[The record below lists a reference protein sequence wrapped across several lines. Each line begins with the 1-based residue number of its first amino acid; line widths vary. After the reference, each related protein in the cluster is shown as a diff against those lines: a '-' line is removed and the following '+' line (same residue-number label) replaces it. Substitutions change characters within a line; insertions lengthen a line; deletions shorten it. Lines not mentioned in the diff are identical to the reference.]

1 MSITMD
7 TTLASLVTN
16 KRRVSALKSLG
27 IVTVG
32 DALTYYPFRVT
43 EPVPLRAIREAAP
56 GQQMAFAAVIRDMR
70 VVPMNARRGYRLE
83 ATVDDADFARSRRV
97 PGSTARLT
105 FFSYRKSYVDWVSMR
120 LRAGT
125 SVVVSGMPS
134 EYMGQLQFTHP
145 EILTVAPGA
154 AGTGAGLEGYAR
166 GAASGNGAFAGSA
179 DPYASAQSAYPP
191 AAAAPSGAALKYDAD
206 TVQEALIRV
215 CRPRPVYHASS
226 RISSEHIHETILGL
240 LWMMG
245 ARTSST
251 PDGQLAGAGSADIV
265 APTTDTI
272 AVQNGE
278 EKSGTTAESG
288 AEALSRSIPDV
299 LPESVR
305 KAKNLMHRAEA
316 FLAIHDP
323 ASTARFKEAIETL
336 RYEEAFVSQTSLLKA
351 RQHAHKS
358 SAHPCP
364 LNEAL
369 ETARASVGEAA
380 AEPSAQ
386 PGASE
391 RGVATN
397 LPDLPNLRD
406 RFIASLPFTLTAGQ
420 SQVVDDIAADL
431 ERDWPMQRLLQGEV
445 GSGKTVV
452 ALAAMLQA
460 VGVGY
465 QAVLVAPTQ
474 VLAEQH
480 YETISKMVS
489 GLALAQ
495 PGAKET
501 DAAAD
506 VEGAMGVSSA
516 STVSSSKVPA
526 EIPVTLLTG
535 GMKLA
540 ARRKALAAAASGEPG
555 IIVATHAAFSKTFQ
569 APHLALVVIDEQH
582 RFGVE
587 QRESLNAKTD
597 DGTTPHLLVMT
608 ATPIPRTAAMTWFG
622 DLDISWLTELPG
634 GRKPIRTV
642 VVNEADAAT
651 MGRMFAHIRAR
662 VDAGE
667 RAYIVCPRIDTDDE
681 ENEGG
686 SGVSSA
692 AGSARGRA
700 AASGS
705 SARTAAG
712 GRATRAAADAIGID
726 DPYETFDENG
736 ETMARPPLHAVVEI
750 ADRLQKLPQF
760 QGIRFATLTGR
771 DKDDVKT
778 QVMADFAGGET
789 PILVSTTVIEV
800 GVDVKQAS
808 CIVIFDADRYG
819 LSQLHQLRGRVGRGG
834 TNSWAFLISR
844 AEPGSPAE
852 QRLEVIHH
860 SLDGAEIAQADLEFR
875 GAGDVLGDAQ
885 SGGKSSLK
893 LLRVV
898 KDADMIADAR
908 TRAEQLLAAD
918 PELAGEVQLAGAVL
932 DFTRGNE
939 TFLTSS

>member
-145 EILTVAPGA
+145 EILTVAPGS

-206 TVQEALIRV
+206 TVQEALTRV

-288 AEALSRSIPDV
+288 AEALSQSVPDV

-391 RGVATN
+391 RGAATN

-460 VGVGY
+460 VGAGY

-506 VEGAMGVSSA
+506 VEGAMGASSA
-516 STVSSSKVPA
+516 STVSSSKVSA

-540 ARRKALAAAASGEPG
+540 TRRKTLAAAASGEPG

-667 RAYIVCPRIDTDDE
+667 RAYIVCPRIDADDE

-712 GRATRAAADAIGID
+712 GRVTRAAADAIGID

-736 ETMARPPLHAVVEI
+736 ETVARPPLHAVVEI

-771 DKDDVKT
+771 DKDDVKA